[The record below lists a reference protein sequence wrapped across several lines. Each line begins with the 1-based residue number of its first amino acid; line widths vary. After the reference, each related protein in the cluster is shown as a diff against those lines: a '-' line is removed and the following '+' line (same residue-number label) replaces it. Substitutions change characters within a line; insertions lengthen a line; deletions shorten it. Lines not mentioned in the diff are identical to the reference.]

1 MSPTVKVYQPGIRV
15 TLYKTVRRSTLD
27 GTNPVSQ
34 RFAGQDEVID
44 LTPFLGEGSG
54 VRTSKS
60 VREPAGGFSI
70 TFADKPVKGG
80 SSYESLFGLI
90 EPMDMIEIRMR
101 HDPPD
106 LIGNLIAPGGL
117 DQDPTRP
124 VIVMRG
130 FVSEV
135 VRDEVMSADGKPSR
149 AIVVNGQDYGKLWQ
163 QLQIRLMPGYVI
175 GEDLL
180 SGFRLFERFGVG
192 FKTVLRAG
200 EFIAETLDKIIN
212 PYLAGFIPE
221 DALLPR
227 QMALDS
233 HVTHGVTSIGGIQSQ
248 QGTVYELMRMFTDVG
263 VWNELFIEDRED
275 GVHCVFR
282 PNPAK
287 DLDGELI
294 YNKIHDEQW
303 EIPEPIILPAK
314 DIVQCRLSR
323 SDANVANYYWV
334 RAPRFEMVSDIDA
347 RLFAIQGNDRNS
359 VLLDTYPNS
368 ATNLYGLR
376 IMDTQT
382 EMGGDAVTTFTS
394 GQDKAVQ
401 QTRNNDMADWIGLR
415 RRTLVEQN
423 KDNVLLEQG
432 IMRVRGNENIRAG
445 SYIMTDRGGMM
456 AEYYVVQV
464 DHEYIPFQGFFSTL
478 TVDRGM
484 GFVERVR
491 RDGGASSPYL
501 AELYGGMGG

>member
-1 MSPTVKVYQPGIRV
+1 MSPTVKVYQPGVRV
-15 TLYKTVRRSTLD
+15 TLFKTVRREFLD
-27 GTNPVSQ
+27 GTNPVSM
-34 RFAGQDEVID
+34 RFSDQDEVID

-60 VREPAGGFSI
+60 VREPAGGFSL
-70 TFADKPVKGG
+70 TFADKPVKGT
-80 SSYESLFGLI
+80 SSFESLFGII
-90 EPMDMIEIRMR
+90 EPMDLIEIRMR

-106 LIGNLIAPGGL
+106 LIGNVISAGGS
-117 DQDPTRP
+117 DADPTRP
-124 VIVMRG
+124 TIVMRG
-130 FVSEV
+130 FVSEI
-135 VRDEVMSADGKPSR
+135 VRDEVMSADGKPTR
-149 AIVVNGQDYGKLWQ
+149 AIVVNGQDYGKIWQ
-163 QLQIRLMPGYVI
+163 QLQIRLLPGYVI

-180 SGFRLFERFGVG
+180 SSFRLFERFGVG
-192 FKTVLRAG
+192 FKTVMPAS
-200 EFIAETLDKIIN
+200 EFIAEVIGKIIN

-227 QMALDS
+227 AVIPDIQ
-233 HVTHGVTSIGGIQSQ
+233 VTHGVTSIAGIQSQ

-263 VWNELFIEDRED
+263 AWNELFVEDRED

-287 DLDGELI
+287 DMNGELI
-294 YNKIHDEQW
+294 YNKVHDEDW
-303 EIPEPIILPAK
+303 SIPAPIILPAK
-314 DIVQCRLSR
+314 DIVQSRLSR

-334 RAPRFEMVSDIDA
+334 RAPRFELVSDIDA
-347 RLFAIQGNDRNS
+347 RLFAIQGNDRDN
-359 VLLDTYPNS
+359 VLLDNYQNS
-368 ATNLYGLR
+368 AVSLYGLR
-376 IMDTQT
+376 MMDTQT
-382 EMGGDAVTTFTS
+382 EMGGDAVTTFNS
-394 GQDKAVQ
+394 GQGKQEQ
-401 QTRNNDMADWIGLR
+401 QKRNNDMANWIGLR
-415 RRTLVEQN
+415 RQALVEQN
-423 KDNVLLEQG
+423 KDNVLLERG
-432 IMRVRGNENIRAG
+432 MLRVRGNENIRAG

-491 RDGGASSPYL
+491 REGGASSPYL